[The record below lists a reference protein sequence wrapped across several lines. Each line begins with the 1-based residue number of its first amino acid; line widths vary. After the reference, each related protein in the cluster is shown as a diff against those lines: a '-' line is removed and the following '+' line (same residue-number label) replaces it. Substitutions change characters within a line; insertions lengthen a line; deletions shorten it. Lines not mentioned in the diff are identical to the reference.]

1 MLCLLSNTMVTFKAK
16 LKRPKMIPEKPKVV
30 QNCSKGIKTARA
42 AATHWFFE
50 NSVGN
55 FLGLNISYI
64 TIQALPQCHKDTSNC
79 LQNKVILTI
88 PCILLLWIK
97 KALQCVAISH
107 WSRGFLTNEDYWNIS
122 LKAEVSLYLIGRVK
136 VAEFQHN
143 IDRRR
148 YLVQL

>member
-1 MLCLLSNTMVTFKAK
+1 MLLAQNTNAVNQASPLRRPFASAVWVTIAGGGAQFHVDFNEAPFLTRRIFMAMVKFKAK
-16 LKRPKMIPEKPKVV
+16 LKRPKMIPEKPKVA

-64 TIQALPQCHKDTSNC
+64 TVQALPQCHN

-88 PCILLLWIK
+88 PCILHTL
-97 KALQCVAISH
+97 AV
-107 WSRGFLTNEDYWNIS
+107 D
-122 LKAEVSLYLIGRVK
+122 
-136 VAEFQHN
+136 
-143 IDRRR
+143 
-148 YLVQL
+148 